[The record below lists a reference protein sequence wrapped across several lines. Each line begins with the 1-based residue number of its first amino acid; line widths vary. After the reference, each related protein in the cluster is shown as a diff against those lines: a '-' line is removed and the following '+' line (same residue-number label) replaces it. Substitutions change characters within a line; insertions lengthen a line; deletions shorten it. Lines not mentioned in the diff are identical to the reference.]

1 LVPQYLPQL
10 PEDTFSG
17 EALLWNTSTQRLY
30 SVGPDKKD
38 HLGDFDPAH
47 SQRSQK
53 DWGIEYP
60 WLAEKTSAKTTSN
73 RLPPSVALANGNILN
88 FHYVEYSPVN
98 PPCQRLVSTLLF
110 IIMKISSRNLACQLG
125 TRLKERRRVLGM
137 LQGDLAALA
146 GISVHTLSN
155 IESGKAN
162 PSLEVLE
169 PLLDCLGLELTL
181 VPRAESKSQTAS
193 AHPTERS

>member
-30 SVGPDKKD
+30 SVGPDKND

-60 WLAEKTSAKTTSN
+60 WLAAK
-73 RLPPSVALANGNILN
+73 NIGQN
-88 FHYVEYSPVN
+88 
-98 PPCQRLVSTLLF
+98 
-110 IIMKISSRNLACQLG
+110 
-125 TRLKERRRVLGM
+125 
-137 LQGDLAALA
+137 D
-146 GISVHTLSN
+146 
-155 IESGKAN
+155 IE
-162 PSLEVLE
+162 
-169 PLLDCLGLELTL
+169 
-181 VPRAESKSQTAS
+181 
-193 AHPTERS
+193 